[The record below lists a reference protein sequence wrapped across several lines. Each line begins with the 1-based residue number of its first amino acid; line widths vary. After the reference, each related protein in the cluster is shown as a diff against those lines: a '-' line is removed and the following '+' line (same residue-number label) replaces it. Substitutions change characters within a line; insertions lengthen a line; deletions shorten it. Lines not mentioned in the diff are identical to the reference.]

1 MVRLQRCC
9 SPVLAR
15 LSRGCLSTPSQRLA
29 LAKILPIHR
38 LNLFAISPKK
48 AARKANVILEIDK
61 GQSGGM
67 LKSAT
72 RHLQFPTRMNFP
84 RLRNSLLAAA
94 ALTSISHVSA
104 QKADFNEVGRQMSIM
119 LQNSHFA
126 KLPFDQDLARRFL
139 EDYLKDLDFQ
149 RLYFTQED
157 VDRFN
162 EAYGSDMHRLILEG
176 KSMQAAVEIYGV
188 FKERVRARVA
198 QTGHLLNG
206 TDFDFAQKEKVLMS
220 RKDASWPKNEKEAA
234 DLWRLQI
241 KEAVL
246 GEVLRREMLTKL
258 SKEQGKAD
266 PGSDDRSPKE
276 KVSLRYKRFLASVED
291 VDDEEVANY
300 FLSAVA
306 RAYDPHTDYM
316 SAREMSRF
324 KDGMKNELVGIGAL
338 LQAEEDGATKIMGI
352 VVGGPADR
360 EGSLKLNDRV
370 VGVNVLNTDKPSDM
384 VDIMFMKI
392 DKVVD
397 LIRGKEGT
405 SVALKVEPA
414 AGPPGVTRMV
424 VIRRDKV
431 EMKDEQAS
439 GELIEIKTEKKQSKR
454 LGVITLPSFYAD
466 FDNGKVSCA
475 DDVEK
480 ILKRLME
487 EKIDGLMLDLRNNGG
502 GSLDEVRRMTGFFME
517 QGPVVQVKDTLGRV
531 QVKNSENGKPVYAG
545 AMVVLTDRS
554 SASASEILAGAL
566 QDFNRAVVI
575 GETSTFGKGTV
586 QQPMDIGRMLPLFS
600 NRNGA
605 GFLKVTIQK
614 FYRPSGSST
623 QMDGVASDIALPS
636 IMDGLEIGESFLEH
650 SLPHDRIRS
659 SDDFKP
665 DDAGKL
671 FIPRLKELSA
681 KRVEVC
687 RDFGYVRDDVRRTS
701 ERIKANTLSLN
712 KTERVNELAESDVR
726 QKERNVER
734 RERFAKIA
742 EEDKS
747 LFKFYKITLDDIKAG
762 NKIKSYDP
770 SDESASF
777 MRRAKDE
784 TEDLDDSPKWPTGL
798 DPIKRESIAVMR
810 DLVELSES
818 ARVAG
823 LIE

>member
-1 MVRLQRCC
+1 MTL
-9 SPVLAR
+9 
-15 LSRGCLSTPSQRLA
+15 
-29 LAKILPIHR
+29 H
-38 LNLFAISPKK
+38 
-48 AARKANVILEIDK
+48 
-61 GQSGGM
+61 
-67 LKSAT
+67 
-72 RHLQFPTRMNFP
+72 
-84 RLRNSLLAAA
+84 RLRNTFLAAA
-94 ALTSISHVSA
+94 VLASFSPLRG
-104 QKADFNEVGRQMSIM
+104 QQADFNEVGRQMSIM

-126 KLPFDQDLARRFL
+126 RLPFDEALSRRFL
-139 EDYLKDLDFQ
+139 DDYLKDLDFQ

-162 EAYGSDMHRLILEG
+162 EAYGSRMHSLILQG
-176 KSMQAAVEIYGV
+176 KSMDAATKIYDI
-188 FKERVRARVA
+188 FKQRVRARVK
-198 QTGHLLNG
+198 QTEKLLNG
-206 TDFDFAQKEKVLMS
+206 NDFDFTSNDKVMMS
-220 RKDASWPKNEKEAA
+220 RKDAAWPKNEKEAA
-234 DLWRLQI
+234 ELWRLQI

-246 GEVLRREMLTKL
+246 GEILRREMLAKMA
-258 SKEQGKAD
+258 KEQGKAD

-291 VDDEEVANY
+291 VDNEEVANY

-324 KDGMKNELVGIGAL
+324 KDSMKNELVGIGAL

-370 VGVNVLNTDKPSDM
+370 VGVNVLNTDKPTDM

-414 AGPPGVTRMV
+414 SGPPGVTRMV
-424 VIRRDKV
+424 VIKRGKV
-431 EMKDEQAS
+431 EMKDEQAG
-439 GELIEIKTEKKQSKR
+439 GELIEIKNEKNQSKR
-454 LGVITLPSFYAD
+454 LGLITLPSFYAD
-466 FDNGKVSCA
+466 FDNGEVSCA

-480 ILKRLME
+480 ILNRLMD
-487 EKIDGLMLDLRNNGG
+487 EKIDGLILDLRNNGG

-531 QVKNSENGKPVYAG
+531 QVKNSENGKPIYTG
-545 AMVVLTDRS
+545 PMVVLTDRS

-566 QDFNRAVVI
+566 QDFNRAVVV
-575 GETSTFGKGTV
+575 GEVSTFGKGTV

-623 QMDGVASDIALPS
+623 QMDGVASDVVIPS
-636 IMDGLEIGESFLEH
+636 IMDGLEIGESYLEH
-650 SLPHDRIRS
+650 ALEHDLIRS
-659 SDDFKP
+659 AEDFKP
-665 DDAGKL
+665 LDAERL
-671 FIPRLKELSA
+671 FIPKLKELSV
-681 KRVEVC
+681 KRLNAC
-687 RDFGYVRDDVRRTS
+687 RDFEYVRDDVRRTT
-701 ERIKANTLSLN
+701 ERINANTLSLN
-712 KTERVNELAESDVR
+712 KAEREKELAESDAR
-726 QKERNVER
+726 QKERNAER
-734 RERFAKIA
+734 RERFAKVA
-742 EEDKS
+742 QEDKQS
-747 LFKFYKITLDDIKAG
+747 FKFYKLTLDDIKEG
-762 NKIKSYDP
+762 NKLKTYDP
-770 SDESASF
+770 SEESVSF
-777 MRRAKDE
+777 MRKAKDE

-798 DPIKRESIAVMR
+798 DPIKRESISVLR

-823 LIE
+823 LFE

>member
-1 MVRLQRCC
+1 M
-9 SPVLAR
+9 
-15 LSRGCLSTPSQRLA
+15 TF
-29 LAKILPIHR
+29 HW
-38 LNLFAISPKK
+38 F
-48 AARKANVILEIDK
+48 
-61 GQSGGM
+61 
-67 LKSAT
+67 
-72 RHLQFPTRMNFP
+72 
-84 RLRNSLLAAA
+84 RNTFIAAA
-94 ALTSISHVSA
+94 ALASFSPLNA
-104 QKADFNEVGRQMSIM
+104 QQADFNEVGRQMSIM

-126 KLPFDQDLARRFL
+126 RLPFDEALGRRFL
-139 EDYLKDLDFQ
+139 DDYLKDLDFQ

-162 EAYGSDMHRLILEG
+162 EAYGSQMHSLILQG
-176 KSMQAAVEIYGV
+176 KSMDAATTIYEV
-188 FKERVRARVA
+188 FKQRVRARVE
-198 QTGHLLNG
+198 QTGKLLNG
-206 TDFDFAQKEKVLMS
+206 NDFDFTSNDNVMMS
-220 RKDASWPKNEKEAA
+220 RKDAAWPKNEKEASE
-234 DLWRLQI
+234 LWRLQI

-246 GEVLRREMLTKL
+246 GEVLRREMLAKMA
-258 SKEQGKAD
+258 KEQGKAD

-324 KDGMKNELVGIGAL
+324 KDSMKNELVGIGAL

-352 VVGGPADR
+352 VVAGPADR

-370 VGVNVLNTDKPSDM
+370 VGVNALNTDKPADM

-405 SVALKVEPA
+405 TVALKVEPA
-414 AGPPGVTRMV
+414 SGPPGVTRMV
-424 VIRRDKV
+424 VIKRGKV
-431 EMKDEQAS
+431 EMKDEQAG
-439 GELIEIKTEKKQSKR
+439 GELIESKNEKNQSKR
-454 LGVITLPSFYAD
+454 LGIITLPSFYAD
-466 FDNGKVSCA
+466 FDNGEVSCA

-480 ILKRLME
+480 LLKRLME
-487 EKIDGLMLDLRNNGG
+487 EKIDGLILDLRNNGG
-502 GSLDEVRRMTGFFME
+502 GSLDEVRRMTGFFMG

-531 QVKNSENGKPVYAG
+531 QVKNSENGKPIYTG
-545 AMVVLTDRS
+545 PMVVMTDRS

-566 QDFNRAVVI
+566 QDFNRAVVV
-575 GETSTFGKGTV
+575 GESSTFGKGTV

-600 NRNGA
+600 NRNGS

-623 QMDGVASDIALPS
+623 QMDGVASDVVIPS
-636 IMDGLEIGESFLEH
+636 IMDGLEIGESYLEH
-650 SLPHDRIRS
+650 SLEHDLIRS
-659 SDDFKP
+659 ADDFKP
-665 DDAGKL
+665 LKSEKL
-671 FIPRLKELSA
+671 FIPKLKELSV
-681 KRVEVC
+681 KRLDTC
-687 RDFGYVRDDVRRTS
+687 KDFGYVRDDVRRTS

-712 KTERVNELAESDVR
+712 KSEREKELAESDVR
-726 QKERNVER
+726 QKERNAER
-734 RERFAKIA
+734 RERFAKVA
-742 EEDKS
+742 QEDKQS
-747 LFKFYKITLDDIKAG
+747 FKFYKLTLDDIKDG
-762 NKIKSYDP
+762 NKLKSYDP

-798 DPIKRESIAVMR
+798 DPIKRESISVLR

-823 LIE
+823 LFE

>member
-1 MVRLQRCC
+1 M
-9 SPVLAR
+9 
-15 LSRGCLSTPSQRLA
+15 TF
-29 LAKILPIHR
+29 HW
-38 LNLFAISPKK
+38 
-48 AARKANVILEIDK
+48 
-61 GQSGGM
+61 
-67 LKSAT
+67 
-72 RHLQFPTRMNFP
+72 
-84 RLRNSLLAAA
+84 LRNTLLAAA
-94 ALTSISHVSA
+94 ALASFVPLKG
-104 QKADFNEVGRQMSIM
+104 QQADFNEVGRQMSIM

-126 KLPFDQDLARRFL
+126 RLPFDEAMGRRFL
-139 EDYLKDLDFQ
+139 DDYLKDLDFQ

-162 EAYGSDMHRLILEG
+162 DAYGSEMHSLILQG
-176 KSMQAAVEIYGV
+176 KSMEAATTIYDI
-188 FKERVRARVA
+188 FKERVRARVE
-198 QTGHLLNG
+198 QTEKLLNG
-206 TDFDFAQKEKVLMS
+206 NDFDFNSEDKVMMS
-220 RKDASWPKNEKEAA
+220 RKDAAWPKNEKDAA
-234 DLWRLQI
+234 ELWRLQI

-246 GEVLRREMLTKL
+246 GEVLRREMLAKMA
-258 SKEQGKAD
+258 KEQGKAD

-291 VDDEEVANY
+291 VDNEEVANY

-324 KDGMKNELVGIGAL
+324 KDSMKNELVGIGAL
-338 LQAEEDGATKIMGI
+338 LQGEEDGATKIMGI

-370 VGVNVLNTDKPSDM
+370 VGVNALNTDKPADM

-405 SVALKVEPA
+405 SVALKVESA
-414 AGPPGVTRMV
+414 SGPLGVTRIV
-424 VIRRDKV
+424 VIKRGKV
-431 EMKDEQAS
+431 EMKDEQAG
-439 GELIEIKTEKKQSKR
+439 GELIEIKNDKNQSKR

-466 FDNGKVSCA
+466 FDNGEVSCA

-480 ILKRLME
+480 LLKRLME
-487 EKIDGLMLDLRNNGG
+487 EKIDGLILDLRNNGG

-531 QVKNSENGKPVYAG
+531 QVKNSENGKPIYTG
-545 AMVVLTDRS
+545 PMVVLTDRS

-566 QDFNRAVVI
+566 QDFNRAVVV
-575 GETSTFGKGTV
+575 GEASTFGKGTV

-623 QMDGVASDIALPS
+623 QMDGVASDVVIPS

-650 SLPHDRIRS
+650 PLEHDLIRRA
-659 SDDFKP
+659 DDFKP
-665 DDAGKL
+665 LDAETL
-671 FIPRLKELSA
+671 FIPKLKGLSL
-681 KRVEVC
+681 KRIDAC
-687 RDFGYVRDDVRRTS
+687 RDFEYVRDDVRRTT
-701 ERIKANTLSLN
+701 ERINANTLSLN
-712 KTERVNELAESDVR
+712 KAEREKELADSDAR
-726 QKERNVER
+726 QKERNAER
-734 RERFAKIA
+734 RERFAKVA
-742 EEDKS
+742 QEDKQR
-747 LFKFYKITLDDIKAG
+747 FKFFKLTLDDIKEG
-762 NKIKSYDP
+762 KKLMSYDP

>member
-1 MVRLQRCC
+1 M
-9 SPVLAR
+9 
-15 LSRGCLSTPSQRLA
+15 TF
-29 LAKILPIHR
+29 HW
-38 LNLFAISPKK
+38 
-48 AARKANVILEIDK
+48 
-61 GQSGGM
+61 
-67 LKSAT
+67 
-72 RHLQFPTRMNFP
+72 
-84 RLRNSLLAAA
+84 LRNTLLAAA
-94 ALTSISHVSA
+94 ALASFVPLKG
-104 QKADFNEVGRQMSIM
+104 QQADFNEVGRQMSIM

-126 KLPFDQDLARRFL
+126 RLPFDEAMGRRFL
-139 EDYLKDLDFQ
+139 DDYLKDLDFQ

-162 EAYGSDMHRLILEG
+162 DAYGSEMHSLILQG
-176 KSMQAAVEIYGV
+176 KSMEAATTIYDI
-188 FKERVRARVA
+188 FKERVRARVE
-198 QTGHLLNG
+198 QTEKLLNG
-206 TDFDFAQKEKVLMS
+206 NDFDFTSEDKVMMS
-220 RKDASWPKNEKEAA
+220 RKDAAWPKNEKDAA
-234 DLWRLQI
+234 ELWRLQI

-246 GEVLRREMLTKL
+246 GEVLRREMLAKMA
-258 SKEQGKAD
+258 KEQGKAD

-291 VDDEEVANY
+291 VDNEEVANY

-324 KDGMKNELVGIGAL
+324 KDSMKNELVGIGAL
-338 LQAEEDGATKIMGI
+338 LQGEEDGATKIMGI

-370 VGVNVLNTDKPSDM
+370 VGVNALNTDKPADM

-405 SVALKVEPA
+405 SVALKVESA
-414 AGPPGVTRMV
+414 SGPLGVTRIV
-424 VIRRDKV
+424 VIKRGKV
-431 EMKDEQAS
+431 EMKDEQAG
-439 GELIEIKTEKKQSKR
+439 GELIEIKNDKNQSKR

-466 FDNGKVSCA
+466 FDNGEVSCA

-480 ILKRLME
+480 LLKRLME
-487 EKIDGLMLDLRNNGG
+487 EKIDGLILDLRNNGG

-531 QVKNSENGKPVYAG
+531 QVKNSENGKPIYTG
-545 AMVVLTDRS
+545 PMVVLTDRS

-566 QDFNRAVVI
+566 QDFNRAVVV
-575 GETSTFGKGTV
+575 GEASTFGKGTV

-623 QMDGVASDIALPS
+623 QMDGVASDVVIPS

-650 SLPHDRIRS
+650 PLEHDLIRS
-659 SDDFKP
+659 ADDFKP
-665 DDAGKL
+665 LDAETL
-671 FIPRLKELSA
+671 FIPKLKGLSL
-681 KRVEVC
+681 KRIDAC
-687 RDFGYVRDDVRRTS
+687 RDFEYVRDDVRRTT
-701 ERIKANTLSLN
+701 ERINANTLSLN
-712 KTERVNELAESDVR
+712 KAEREKELADSDAR
-726 QKERNVER
+726 QKERNAER
-734 RERFAKIA
+734 RERFAKVA
-742 EEDKS
+742 QEDKQR
-747 LFKFYKITLDDIKAG
+747 FKFFKLTLDDIKEG
-762 NKIKSYDP
+762 KKLMSYDP

>member
-1 MVRLQRCC
+1 
-9 SPVLAR
+9 
-15 LSRGCLSTPSQRLA
+15 
-29 LAKILPIHR
+29 
-38 LNLFAISPKK
+38 
-48 AARKANVILEIDK
+48 
-61 GQSGGM
+61 
-67 LKSAT
+67 
-72 RHLQFPTRMNFP
+72 MNMTFS
-84 RLRNSLLAAA
+84 RLRNSLFAVA
-94 ALTSISHVSA
+94 ALASFGHLPA
-104 QKADFNEVGRQMSIM
+104 QQADFNEVGRQMSIM
-119 LQNSHFA
+119 LQNAHFA
-126 KLPFDQDLARRFL
+126 RLPFDEALGRRFL

-149 RLYFTQED
+149 KLYFTQED

-162 EAYGSDMHRLILEG
+162 ETYGSQMHSLILRG
-176 KSMQAAVEIYGV
+176 QSMQAATEIYEV
-188 FKERVRARVA
+188 FKERVRTRVG
-198 QTGHLLNG
+198 QTGKLLNDADI
-206 TDFDFAQKEKVLMS
+206 DFTTNEKVLIS
-220 RKDASWPKNEKEAA
+220 RKDAPWPKNEKEAA

-246 GEVLRREMLTKL
+246 GEVLRREMLAKL
-258 SKEQGKAD
+258 AKEQGKAD
-266 PGSDDRSPKE
+266 PSSDDRSPKE
-276 KVSLRYKRFLASVED
+276 KVALRYKRFLASVED
-291 VDDEEVANY
+291 ADNEEVANY

-370 VGVNVLNTDKPSDM
+370 VGVNALNTDKPSDM

-414 AGPPGVTRMV
+414 SGPPGVTRMV

-439 GELIEIKTEKKQSKR
+439 GEIIDLKTEKNHSKR

-466 FDNGKVSCA
+466 FDNGEVSCA

-480 ILKRLME
+480 LLKRLME
-487 EKIDGLMLDLRNNGG
+487 EKIDGLILDLRNNGG

-517 QGPVVQVKDTLGRV
+517 RGPVVQVKDTLGRV
-531 QVKNSENGKPVYAG
+531 QVKSSENGKPIYTG
-545 AMVVLTDRS
+545 PMVVLTDRS

-566 QDFNRAVVI
+566 QDFNRAVVV
-575 GETSTFGKGTV
+575 GEASTFGKGTV

-623 QMDGVASDIALPS
+623 QMDGVKSDVVIPS
-636 IMDGLEIGESFLEH
+636 IMDGLEIGEFFLEH
-650 SLPHDRIRS
+650 SLPHDLIRS
-659 SDDFKP
+659 ADDFKP
-665 DDAGKL
+665 LEAEKL
-671 FIPRLKELSA
+671 FIPTIKELSA
-681 KRVEVC
+681 KRLDAC
-687 RDFGYVRDDVRRTS
+687 KDFSYVRDDVCRTS

-712 KTERVNELAESDVR
+712 KSEREKELAESDAR
-726 QKERNVER
+726 QKERNAER
-734 RERFAKIA
+734 RERFAKIV
-742 EEDKS
+742 EEDKQR
-747 LFKFYKITLDDIKAG
+747 FKFYKLTLDDI
-762 NKIKSYDP
+762 NKHENKERQELKPYDP

-784 TEDLDDSPKWPTGL
+784 AEDLDDAPKWPTGL
-798 DPIKRESIAVMR
+798 DPIKRESISVLR